1 MQRPH
6 KGIRYISEFPK
17 AIGLGILIGMAC
29 AKAAAADDECKQP
42 SAECVAVGG
51 WNFSVALGAGV
62 RTNPLVN
69 GQDLPLVVV
78 PQVSYYGER
87 FFLDN
92 FDLGY
97 TLFDGDRSTVSLVA
111 SPGYDRVYFYRSD
124 LQNIFVSGF
133 GGSSGSETS
142 STPEHVPPR
151 SRKVTYLAGPEWTF
165 KYHGVTGQLDV
176 LQEITGQKGQ
186 EVRAAIGI
194 PVAMRKGTLT
204 GNVGFTWKSADVV
217 NYFYGAPGIYD
228 AGAAFDPFFKV
239 GYTLPL
245 SSKWRFNAFA
255 QYEHLSNAIAD
266 SPIIAKRYVATVFV
280 GAIYAY

>member
-1 MQRPH
+1 MQWPH
-6 KGIRYISEFPK
+6 QVVGNISVLSK
-17 AIGLGILIGMAC
+17 AIGLGLLIGLAF
-29 AKAAAADDECKQP
+29 AKAAAADDECRQP

-78 PQVSYYGER
+78 PQVSYYGNR

-92 FDLGY
+92 LDLGY
-97 TLFDGDRSTVSLVA
+97 SFFDGDRSTVSLIA

-124 LQNIFVSGF
+124 LQNIFVGGF
-133 GGSSGSETS
+133 GGNANLAAP
-142 STPEHVPPR
+142 STPERVPAR

-165 KYHGVTGQLDV
+165 KYHGITGQLDV

-186 EVRAAIGI
+186 EVRAAIGT
-194 PVAMRKGTLT
+194 PVAMPKGTLT
-204 GNVGFTWKSADVV
+204 GNVGFTWKSANVV

-228 AGAAFDPFFKV
+228 AGSAFDPFLKV

-266 SPIIAKRYVATVFV
+266 SPIIADRYVATVFV